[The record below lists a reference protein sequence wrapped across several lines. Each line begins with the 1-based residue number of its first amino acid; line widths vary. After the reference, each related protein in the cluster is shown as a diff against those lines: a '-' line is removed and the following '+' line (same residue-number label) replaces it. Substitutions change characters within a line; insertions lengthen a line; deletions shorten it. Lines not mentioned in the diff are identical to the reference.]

1 MTQPLQQGR
10 RPQKTTSGA
19 CLRYKGG
26 VSEKGREGLTLWEV
40 SGHTV
45 TLEKHVITGRGAVWL
60 SPKIGI
66 AVFKQ

>member
-1 MTQPLQQGR
+1 M
-10 RPQKTTSGA
+10 
-19 CLRYKGG
+19 RYKGG
-26 VSEKGREGLTLWEV
+26 VSERGREGLTLWEV

>member
-1 MTQPLQQGR
+1 M
-10 RPQKTTSGA
+10 
-19 CLRYKGG
+19 RYKGG

-45 TLEKHVITGRGAVWL
+45 TLEKHVITGRGAVRL